1 VTNPTCRWRRW
12 VADHRLQMGLGA
24 LARFVNPVLGLC
36 VAALALAACSPPSGA
51 LLSPS
56 AAQSTPMQSM
66 PATQAP
72 TTSAPA
78 TAAAPSPTAAAVTVT
93 RDVRY
98 ASAAPDLTQWS
109 EPLLDVYAPTGA
121 EGLPLVV
128 MFPPHRLTKND
139 AGDFTQLATAVAG
152 GGAVAVVANWTQLDD
167 PPAVFDDPAALEQL
181 AGLDQSVM
189 GCVVSYAVAHA
200 ADYGADPSRLVLLGE
215 LYGGNFASKVA
226 LGKPDHLAGC
236 KATAEWKATGLV
248 GWDAD
253 WLAQMPAWDGLGTD
267 AARAVA
273 ALSPWPSLADA
284 PKIPVALVVSDA
296 ARAPSSRCDD
306 RDAAWM
312 VARDPT
318 GAMRARLDEVG
329 AYADGCQDAGDA
341 AKATAA
347 EMQALGI
354 PAEVVALT
362 DKTTIAGNGGDIA
375 TLGAADLAA
384 LAQTVLKAARAAP
397 AP

>member
-1 VTNPTCRWRRW
+1 
-12 VADHRLQMGLGA
+12 MGPGT
-24 LARFVNPVLGLC
+24 LARIIRPVTPLC
-36 VAALALAACSPPSGA
+36 VAALALGGCA
-51 LLSPS
+51 SPS
-56 AAQSTPMQSM
+56 AAVPSPSVAVPPPSAIASTAP
-66 PATQAP
+66 PATPARVTP
-72 TTSAPA
+72 APA
-78 TAAAPSPTAAAVTVT
+78 TAVAPSPTTTAVTVT
-93 RDVRY
+93 RDVRF
-98 ASAAPDLTQWS
+98 ASSVPDVAQWS
-109 EPLLDVYAPTGA
+109 DPLLDVYAPAGA
-121 EGLPLVV
+121 RGLPLVV
-128 MFPPHRLTKND
+128 MFPPHSLTKD
-139 AGDFTQLATAVAG
+139 VAGDFTQLATAVAE

-167 PPAVFDDPAALEQL
+167 PPAVFEDAAALEQL
-181 AGLDQSVM
+181 AGLDESVM
-189 GCVVSYAVAHA
+189 GCAVSYAVAHA

-226 LGKPDHLAGC
+226 LGKPGHLAGC
-236 KATAEWKATGLV
+236 NATAEWKATGLV

-253 WLAQMPAWDGLGTD
+253 WLAQMPAWDGLGKD

-273 ALSPWPSLADA
+273 AVSPWPSLAKA
-284 PKIPVALVVSDA
+284 PKIPVELVVSDA
-296 ARAPSSRCDD
+296 ARAATGRCDD

-329 AYADGCQDAGDA
+329 AYADGCLDVGDV

-362 DKTTIAGNGGDIA
+362 DRTTIAGGGGDIA
-375 TLGAADLAA
+375 TLGVADLAT
-384 LAQTVLKAARAAP
+384 LAQTVLKAAGAAS

>member
-1 VTNPTCRWRRW
+1 
-12 VADHRLQMGLGA
+12 MGPGA
-24 LARFVNPVLGLC
+24 LARIVNPVLPLC
-36 VAALALAACSPPSGA
+36 VAALVLAACSPPSGA
-51 LLSPS
+51 LPSPS
-56 AAQSTPMQSM
+56 AVASTPMQSM

-78 TAAAPSPTAAAVTVT
+78 TAAAPSPTATAVTVT

-109 EPLLDVYAPTGA
+109 EPLLDVYAPAGA
-121 EGLPLVV
+121 KGLPLVV
-128 MFPPHRLTKND
+128 MFPPHNITKED
-139 AGDFTQLATAVAG
+139 AGAFTQLANAVAE
-152 GGAVAVVANWTQLDD
+152 GGAVAVVANWTQLAD
-167 PPAVFDDPAALEQL
+167 PPAVFQDAAALEQL
-181 AGLDQSVM
+181 AGLDESVM
-189 GCVVSYAVAHA
+189 GCAVSYAVAHA
-200 ADYGADPSRLVLLGE
+200 AEFGADPSQLVLLGE
-215 LYGGNFASKVA
+215 LYGGNFASKTA
-226 LGKPDHLAGC
+226 FGTPEAFPGC
-236 KATAEWKATGLV
+236 ASSAPWKATGLV
-248 GWDAD
+248 SWDTD
-253 WLAQMPAWDGLGTD
+253 WMAEMPSWDGLGKD

-273 ALSPWPSLADA
+273 ALSPWPTLAKA
-284 PKIPVALVVSDA
+284 PKIPVELVVSEA
-296 ARAPSSRCDD
+296 VRVASGRCDD

-362 DKTTIAGNGGDIA
+362 DKTTSADAGGHIEQ
-375 TLGAADLAA
+375 LGATDLAT
-384 LAQTVLKAARAAP
+384 LAQTVLKAAGVAP